1 MRKYFTTNRD
11 PYVCPSHGLFAV
23 ATGVLPT
30 RLAIVVIPAVVI
42 RCEQLSDDL
51 HRNPGSEG
59 VFQRL
64 KRLGFYDGPTRRL
77 DRGSRV

>member
-30 RLAIVVIPAVVI
+30 RLAIVVILRGHTLLNSCQTTYTGI
-42 RCEQLSDDL
+42 RAAKAYF
-51 HRNPGSEG
+51 NA
-59 VFQRL
+59 
-64 KRLGFYDGPTRRL
+64 
-77 DRGSRV
+77 